1 MCCAPTWRSSFSAPC
16 LRERT
21 LADFESYEATAD
33 AARAKE
39 LAATAS
45 PFKIKIRFLG
55 GLNARPRSAF
65 KKCRRPLD
73 ARDRR

>member
-1 MCCAPTWRSSFSAPC
+1 
-16 LRERT
+16 

-39 LAATAS
+39 LAATSS

-55 GLNARPRSAF
+55 GLNARQRSAS
-65 KKCRRPLD
+65 RRPPTVGR
-73 ARDRR
+73 ASSSVICPERASTAS

>member
-1 MCCAPTWRSSFSAPC
+1 
-16 LRERT
+16 